1 MDDFGAIASKL
12 PKFDVRQMRVF
23 LYLADELHFGRAAT
37 RLCTSQSAVSSTIHA
52 LEDAVGIKLL
62 ERSTRRVRLTEAGE
76 AFAAEVRLAFSHMHR
91 ASTAAQNA
99 AEGKRRL
106 RIGYND
112 FSITGRLPVQLN
124 KFRAANPS
132 ISLDLHFMP
141 SSKQRNA
148 LLEGKL
154 DIGLLIGEFNTH
166 TAACRL
172 VEVND
177 YVALLPDTHRLARV
191 ESLRLIDLAEESFVL
206 GDEEAYS
213 AFRQSI
219 FELCNNRGFHPRIEL
234 IASNTIGIFS
244 MVAAG
249 VGVSIFGSCGHNL
262 RRAGVTVKTLDDVQE
277 KIPIYASW
285 LTENPSPALST
296 FRDFLAAQELP
307 EMD

>member
-1 MDDFGAIASKL
+1 MDDFSGIASKL

-37 RLCTSQSAVSSTIHA
+37 RLCASQSAVSSTIHA
-52 LEDAVGIKLL
+52 LEEAVGIRLL
-62 ERSTRRVRLTEAGE
+62 ERSTRRVRLTAAGE
-76 AFAAEVRLAFSHMHR
+76 AFAAEVRLAFSHLHR

-99 AEGKRRL
+99 SEGKRRL

-112 FSITGRLPVQLN
+112 FSITGKLPLLLN
-124 KFRAANPS
+124 RFRAENPT
-132 ISLDLHFMP
+132 ITLDLQFLP
-141 SSKQRNA
+141 SPKQRNA

-166 TAACRL
+166 SAECKL
-172 VEVND
+172 LEVND

-191 ESLRLIDLAEESFVL
+191 DSLRLIDLAEESFVR

-219 FELCNNRGFHPRIEL
+219 FELCNSRGFHPRIEL
-234 IASNTIGIFS
+234 IVSNTIGIFG

-262 RRAGVTVKTLDDVQE
+262 RRAGVTVKTLKDVRE
-277 KIPIYASW
+277 TIPIYASW
-285 LTENPSPALST
+285 IADNPSQALRG
-296 FRDFLAAQELP
+296 FRDFLAEQDLP
-307 EMD
+307 